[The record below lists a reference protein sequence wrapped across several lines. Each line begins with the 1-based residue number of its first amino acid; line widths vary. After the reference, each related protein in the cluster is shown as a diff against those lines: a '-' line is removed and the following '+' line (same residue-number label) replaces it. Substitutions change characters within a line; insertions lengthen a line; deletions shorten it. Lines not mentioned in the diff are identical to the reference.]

1 MFENNIVQKRLMK
14 RQSYMNALEKAKE
27 EGNEWKVRQLEGK
40 IYEFN
45 RKHYP
50 NIFWNSSEKGTYRKP
65 KERKELA

>member
-14 RQSYMNALEKAKE
+14 RKSYMDELEKAKE
-27 EGNEWKVRQLEGK
+27 AGNDWKIRQLEGK

-50 NIFWNSSEKGTYRKP
+50 NVFWNSLEKGTYIKP
-65 KERKELA
+65 KEERS

>member
-14 RQSYMNALEKAKE
+14 RKSYMDELEKAKE
-27 EGNEWKVRQLEGK
+27 VGNDWEIRQLEGK

-50 NIFWNSSEKGTYRKP
+50 NVFWNSSEKGTYIKLK
-65 KERKELA
+65 KERG